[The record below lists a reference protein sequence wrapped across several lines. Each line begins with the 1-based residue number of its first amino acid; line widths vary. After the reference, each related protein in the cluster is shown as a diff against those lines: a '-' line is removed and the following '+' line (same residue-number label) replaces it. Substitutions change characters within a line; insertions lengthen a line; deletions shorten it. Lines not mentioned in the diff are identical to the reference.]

1 MAQSQTD
8 IFNFLITPEFDTQS
22 VDDSYKVLETK
33 LKKVAEKISGQISQA
48 MGQGFQF
55 PAGFEKDNIGQ
66 VIKLVESLGGSI
78 KRAGTDITS
87 SFKDA
92 NGTIV
97 TLKQNIKDAVDIAE
111 SLELNKAGTD
121 LQKAAQISEKYAQLR
136 SSGDTY
142 TSSEQ
147 LKDVENLVNLI
158 QKEDEAYTK
167 LQQSQKTGNKIIE
180 DYYNAVYKTAVEER
194 NLAETDFTQKYG
206 NMGQVPQLWQEVAD
220 RLTKVNE
227 LQQKQSAMDDE
238 YQRQANEVKNFKE
251 ALDGLV
257 EAQKK
262 IDSLW
267 AQGKGDT
274 DEFQVAL
281 AQYQAAKSTLEGYGA
296 TVDATSVSITK
307 QSKIVQQNQTAYEEL
322 DKATKEAT
330 VDITKANAQMGDA
343 TAAKVQQAAIKDFE
357 SALSKLVSTRKR
369 MNELESQKKTDTQEY
384 KVLAQQYE
392 TTKTKLEGYGATVTD
407 TSVKITQNSQIVNGN
422 SEAFEKES
430 KKCQEASDSLA
441 IHKARSED
449 SANSQN
455 TFSQSIQTS
464 VENFI
469 KYQVAMEAINKITSE
484 FTSAIY
490 DMNEAMTQVRM
501 VTMGSYEDTVALAD
515 SYTQLAKQLGTTTTT
530 VAEGADAWLRQ
541 GYSAQDAME
550 MLKQSTTLAVVG
562 QLDAQESTDQ
572 LTAIT
577 KSYNV
582 AVEDTSK
589 IVDKLVQVD
598 LSYAA
603 KRITGWV
610 YSDMYK
616 NIPL

>member
-1 MAQSQTD
+1 MAQSQSD
-8 IFNFLITPEFDTQS
+8 LFSFLITPEFDTQG
-22 VDDSYKVLETK
+22 VDDSYKLLETK

-55 PAGFEKDNIGQ
+55 PAGFEKDNLGQ

-147 LKDVENLVNLI
+147 LKDVENLVSLI

-206 NMGQVPQLWQEVAD
+206 NMGQVPQLWQEVAN

-227 LQQKQSAMDDE
+227 LQQKQSAMDEE
-238 YQRQANEVKNFKE
+238 YQKQANEVKNFKE

-392 TTKTKLEGYGATVTD
+392 TAKTKLEGYGATVTD
-407 TSVKITQNSQIVNGN
+407 TSVKITQNSQVVNGN

-455 TFSQSIQTS
+455 TFSQSIQSS

-515 SYTQLAKQLGTTTTT
+515 SYTKLAKQLGTTTTT
-530 VAEGADAWLRQ
+530 VAEGADAWL
-541 GYSAQDAME
+541 
-550 MLKQSTTLAVVG
+550 
-562 QLDAQESTDQ
+562 
-572 LTAIT
+572 
-577 KSYNV
+577 NV
-582 AVEDTSK
+582 
-589 IVDKLVQVD
+589 
-598 LSYAA
+598 
-603 KRITGWV
+603 
-610 YSDMYK
+610 
-616 NIPL
+616 

>member
-1 MAQSQTD
+1 MAQSQSD
-8 IFNFLITPEFDTQS
+8 LFSFLITPEFDTQG
-22 VDDSYKVLETK
+22 VDDSYKLLETK

-55 PAGFEKDNIGQ
+55 PAGFEKDNLGQ

-147 LKDVENLVNLI
+147 LKDVENLVSLI

-227 LQQKQSAMDDE
+227 LQQKQSAMDEE
-238 YQRQANEVKNFKE
+238 YQKQANEVKNFKE

-392 TTKTKLEGYGATVTD
+392 TAKTKLEGYGATVTD
-407 TSVKITQNSQIVNGN
+407 TSVKITQNSQVVNGN

-455 TFSQSIQTS
+455 TFSQSIQSS

-515 SYTQLAKQLGTTTTT
+515 SYTKLAKQLGTTTTT
-530 VAEGADAWLRQ
+530 VAEGADAWLKC
-541 GYSAQDAME
+541 
-550 MLKQSTTLAVVG
+550 LG
-562 QLDAQESTDQ
+562 QV
-572 LTAIT
+572 
-577 KSYNV
+577 KS
-582 AVEDTSK
+582 
-589 IVDKLVQVD
+589 L
-598 LSYAA
+598 
-603 KRITGWV
+603 
-610 YSDMYK
+610 
-616 NIPL
+616 

>member
-1 MAQSQTD
+1 MAQSQSD
-8 IFNFLITPEFDTQS
+8 LFSFLITPEFDTQG
-22 VDDSYKVLETK
+22 VDDSYKLLETK

-55 PAGFEKDNIGQ
+55 PAGFEKDNLGQ

-147 LKDVENLVNLI
+147 LKDVESLVSLI

-227 LQQKQSAMDDE
+227 LQQKQSAMDEE
-238 YQRQANEVKNFKE
+238 YQKQANEVKTFKE

-392 TTKTKLEGYGATVTD
+392 TAKTKLEGYGATVTD
-407 TSVKITQNSQIVNGN
+407 TSVKITQNSQVVNGN

-455 TFSQSIQTS
+455 TFSQSIQSS

-501 VTMGSYEDTVALAD
+501 VTMDSYEDTVALAD
-515 SYTQLAKQLGTTTTT
+515 SYTKLAKQLGTTTTT

-562 QLDAQESTDQ
+562 QLNASEATDQ
-572 LTAIT
+572 LTA
-577 KSYNV
+577 
-582 AVEDTSK
+582 
-589 IVDKLVQVD
+589 
-598 LSYAA
+598 
-603 KRITGWV
+603 
-610 YSDMYK
+610 
-616 NIPL
+616 

>member
-1 MAQSQTD
+1 MAQSQSD
-8 IFNFLITPEFDTQS
+8 LFSFLITPEFDTQG
-22 VDDSYKVLETK
+22 VDDSYKLLETK

-55 PAGFEKDNIGQ
+55 PAGFEKDNLGQ

-147 LKDVENLVNLI
+147 LKDVESLVSLI

-227 LQQKQSAMDDE
+227 LQQKQSAMDEE
-238 YQRQANEVKNFKE
+238 YQKQANEVKTFKE

-392 TTKTKLEGYGATVTD
+392 TAKTKLEGYGATVTD
-407 TSVKITQNSQIVNGN
+407 TSVKITQNSQVVNGN

-455 TFSQSIQTS
+455 TFSQSIQSS

-469 KYQVAMEAINKITSE
+469 KYRVAMEAINKITSE

-515 SYTQLAKQLGTTTTT
+515 SYTKLAKQLGTTTTT
-530 VAEGADAWLRQ
+530 VAEGADAWLKC
-541 GYSAQDAME
+541 
-550 MLKQSTTLAVVG
+550 LG
-562 QLDAQESTDQ
+562 QVKFL
-572 LTAIT
+572 
-577 KSYNV
+577 
-582 AVEDTSK
+582 
-589 IVDKLVQVD
+589 
-598 LSYAA
+598 
-603 KRITGWV
+603 
-610 YSDMYK
+610 
-616 NIPL
+616 

>member
-1 MAQSQTD
+1 MAQSQSD
-8 IFNFLITPEFDTQS
+8 LFSFLITPEFDTQG
-22 VDDSYKVLETK
+22 VDDSYKLLETK

-55 PAGFEKDNIGQ
+55 PAGFEKDNLGQ

-147 LKDVENLVNLI
+147 LKDVESLVSLI

-227 LQQKQSAMDDE
+227 LQQKQSAMDEE
-238 YQRQANEVKNFKE
+238 YQKQANEVKTFKE

-392 TTKTKLEGYGATVTD
+392 TAKTKLEGYGATVTD
-407 TSVKITQNSQIVNGN
+407 TSVKITQNSQVVNGN

-455 TFSQSIQTS
+455 TFSQSIQSS

-515 SYTQLAKQLGTTTTT
+515 SYTKLAKQLGTTTTT
-530 VAEGADAWLRQ
+530 VAEGADAWLKC
-541 GYSAQDAME
+541 
-550 MLKQSTTLAVVG
+550 LG
-562 QLDAQESTDQ
+562 QVKFL
-572 LTAIT
+572 
-577 KSYNV
+577 
-582 AVEDTSK
+582 
-589 IVDKLVQVD
+589 
-598 LSYAA
+598 
-603 KRITGWV
+603 
-610 YSDMYK
+610 
-616 NIPL
+616 

>member
-1 MAQSQTD
+1 MAQSQSD
-8 IFNFLITPEFDTQS
+8 LFSFLITPEFDTQG
-22 VDDSYKVLETK
+22 VDDSYKLLETK

-55 PAGFEKDNIGQ
+55 PAGFEKDNLGQ

-147 LKDVENLVNLI
+147 LKDVENLISLI

-227 LQQKQSAMDDE
+227 LQQKQSAMDEE
-238 YQRQANEVKNFKE
+238 YQKQANEVKNFKE

-392 TTKTKLEGYGATVTD
+392 TAKTKLEGYGATVTD
-407 TSVKITQNSQIVNGN
+407 TSVKITQNSQVVNGN

-455 TFSQSIQTS
+455 TFSQSIQSS

-515 SYTQLAKQLGTTTTT
+515 SYTKLAKQLGTTTTT

-562 QLDAQESTDQ
+562 QLNASEATDQ
-572 LTAIT
+572 LTA
-577 KSYNV
+577 
-582 AVEDTSK
+582 
-589 IVDKLVQVD
+589 
-598 LSYAA
+598 
-603 KRITGWV
+603 
-610 YSDMYK
+610 
-616 NIPL
+616 

>member
-1 MAQSQTD
+1 MAQSQSD
-8 IFNFLITPEFDTQS
+8 LFSFLITPEFDTQG
-22 VDDSYKVLETK
+22 VDDGYKLLETK

-55 PAGFEKDNIGQ
+55 PAGFEKDNLGQ

-147 LKDVENLVNLI
+147 LKDVENLVSLI

-227 LQQKQSAMDDE
+227 LQQKQSAMDEE
-238 YQRQANEVKNFKE
+238 YQKQANEVKNFKE

-392 TTKTKLEGYGATVTD
+392 TAKTKLEGYGATVTD
-407 TSVKITQNSQIVNGN
+407 TSVKITQNSQVVNGN

-455 TFSQSIQTS
+455 TFSQSIQSS

-490 DMNEAMTQVRM
+490 DMNQAMTQVRM

-515 SYTQLAKQLGTTTTT
+515 SYTKLAKQLGTTTTT
-530 VAEGADAWLRQ
+530 VAEGADSWLRQ
-541 GYSAQDAME
+541 GYNAQEAME

-562 QLDAQESTDQ
+562 QLDASEATDQ
-572 LTAIT
+572 LTA
-577 KSYNV
+577 
-582 AVEDTSK
+582 
-589 IVDKLVQVD
+589 
-598 LSYAA
+598 
-603 KRITGWV
+603 
-610 YSDMYK
+610 
-616 NIPL
+616 

>member
-1 MAQSQTD
+1 MAQSQSD
-8 IFNFLITPEFDTQS
+8 LFSFLITPEFDTQG
-22 VDDSYKVLETK
+22 VDDSYKLLETK

-55 PAGFEKDNIGQ
+55 PAGFEKDNLGQ

-147 LKDVENLVNLI
+147 LKDVESLVSLI

-227 LQQKQSAMDDE
+227 LQQKQSAMDEE
-238 YQRQANEVKNFKE
+238 YQKQANEVKNFKE

-392 TTKTKLEGYGATVTD
+392 TAKTKLEGYGATVTN
-407 TSVKITQNSQIVNGN
+407 TSVKITQNSQVVNGN

-455 TFSQSIQTS
+455 TFSQSIQAS

-490 DMNEAMTQVRM
+490 DMNSAMAQVRM

-515 SYTQLAKQLGTTTTT
+515 SYTQLAKQLGTTTTE
-530 VAEGADAWLRQ
+530 VAKGADTWLKC
-541 GYSAQDAME
+541 
-550 MLKQSTTLAVVG
+550 LG
-562 QLDAQESTDQ
+562 QVKFL
-572 LTAIT
+572 
-577 KSYNV
+577 
-582 AVEDTSK
+582 
-589 IVDKLVQVD
+589 
-598 LSYAA
+598 
-603 KRITGWV
+603 
-610 YSDMYK
+610 
-616 NIPL
+616 

>member
-1 MAQSQTD
+1 MAQSQSD
-8 IFNFLITPEFDTQS
+8 LFSFLITPEFDTQG
-22 VDDSYKVLETK
+22 VDDSYKLLETK

-55 PAGFEKDNIGQ
+55 PAGFEKDNLGQ

-147 LKDVENLVNLI
+147 LKDVESLVSLI

-227 LQQKQSAMDDE
+227 LQQKQSAMDEE
-238 YQRQANEVKNFKE
+238 YQKQANEVKNFKE

-392 TTKTKLEGYGATVTD
+392 TAKTKLEGYGATVTD
-407 TSVKITQNSQIVNGN
+407 TSVKITQNSQVVNGN

-455 TFSQSIQTS
+455 TFSQSIQSS

-515 SYTQLAKQLGTTTTT
+515 SYTKLAKQLGTTTTT
-530 VAEGADAWLRQ
+530 VAEGADAWLKC
-541 GYSAQDAME
+541 
-550 MLKQSTTLAVVG
+550 LG
-562 QLDAQESTDQ
+562 QV
-572 LTAIT
+572 
-577 KSYNV
+577 KS
-582 AVEDTSK
+582 
-589 IVDKLVQVD
+589 L
-598 LSYAA
+598 
-603 KRITGWV
+603 
-610 YSDMYK
+610 
-616 NIPL
+616 